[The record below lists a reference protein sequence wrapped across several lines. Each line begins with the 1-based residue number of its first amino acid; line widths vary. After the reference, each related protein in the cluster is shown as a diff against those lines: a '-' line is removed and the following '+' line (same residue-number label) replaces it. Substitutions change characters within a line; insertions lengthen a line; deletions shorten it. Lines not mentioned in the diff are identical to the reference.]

1 MAIIAPMAES
11 PMLRMGGRVYALEP
25 HLNMRENSQL
35 VG

>member
-1 MAIIAPMAES
+1 MAIIVPVVKG

-25 HLNMRENSQL
+25 HLNMRESSQL